1 MNLSETKRIESVDLL
16 KGLVMVIMALDHT
29 RDYFHW
35 SSFFYDP
42 TNPVQSTLPIF
53 FTRWITHFCAPTF
66 CFLAGLSAF
75 LYGKKKS
82 KSDLTHFLWKRGLWL
97 VFIELTIVNFAWYFD
112 MQFRTPTMQVIWS
125 LGISMIFLSALIHL
139 PKTGIL
145 IFSCVLIF
153 GHNLLDSIH
162 FPGNILWSILH
173 EFSGFS
179 ITENINGYIAYPII
193 PWVGVMSL
201 GFWFGSFY
209 DYSYD
214 SSKRKKIF
222 NSIGFSSLVLFVV
235 LRLINNYGDPVP
247 TEHYASFS
255 QTLIAFLNPTKYPP
269 SLMYL
274 LMTLGASFLFLA
286 NSENLTGRIVNFFKT
301 FGKVPF
307 FYYVLH
313 IYVIHI
319 LAMMLA
325 EYSGFGWQSFI
336 LPSWVSETTYLK
348 GYGVGLFTVYLI
360 WIAVIALIYPLCKIF
375 ADYKMKNKEKNWLS
389 YL

>member
-1 MNLSETKRIESVDLL
+1 MNLSATKRIESVDLL

-29 RDYFHW
+29 RDYFHF
-35 SSFFYDP
+35 SAFFYDP
-42 TNPVQSTLPIF
+42 TDPVQSTLPIF

-82 KSDLTHFLWKRGLWL
+82 KSDLTNFLWKRGLWL
-97 VFIELTIVNFAWYFD
+97 IFIELTIVNFAWFFD
-112 MQFRTPTMQVIWS
+112 IQFRTPTLQVIWS
-125 LGISMIFLSALIHL
+125 LGVSMIILSALIHL
-139 PKTGIL
+139 PKTAIL
-145 IFSCVLIF
+145 VFSCVLIF
-153 GHNLLDSIH
+153 GHNLLDNIH
-162 FPGNILWSILH
+162 YPGNFFWSFLH

-179 ITENINGYIAYPII
+179 ISENINGYIAYPII
-193 PWVGVMSL
+193 PWAGVMSL

-209 DYSYD
+209 DSSYD
-214 SSKRKKIF
+214 SSKRKKTF
-222 NSIGFSSLVLFVV
+222 NIIGFSAIFLFVV
-235 LRLINNYGDPVP
+235 LRLINNYGDPFPVQNY
-247 TEHYASFS
+247 TSIS
-255 QTLIAFLNPTKYPP
+255 QTLIAFLNPVKYPP

-274 LMTLGASFLFLA
+274 LMTLGVSFLFLA
-286 NSENLTGRIVNFFKT
+286 NSENISGKIVEFFKT

-325 EYSGFGWQSFI
+325 EYTGFGWESFI
-336 LPSWVSETTYLK
+336 LPAWVAEVSALK
-348 GYGVGLFTVYLI
+348 GYGVGLFSVYLI
-360 WIAVIALIYPLCKIF
+360 WIGVIALTYPLCKLF